1 MRTEM
6 VEEKKIVCPLEKW
19 SKSHEKK
26 AKLKY
31 MWGCDENNRWK
42 LPPDCG
48 NTGFKYSV
56 KEKADIACKTCKRAT
71 MQSLG

>member
-1 MRTEM
+1 
-6 VEEKKIVCPLEKW
+6 
-19 SKSHEKK
+19 
-26 AKLKY
+26 

-42 LPPDCG
+42 VPPDCG